1 MYVKI
6 FLQYA
11 YYTCGHA
18 LKLWL
23 HCDKDNYV
31 ASRKPIT
38 YVYTV
43 AVYSL
48 RNEHLMTIIAV
59 AT

>member
-1 MYVKI
+1 M
-6 FLQYA
+6 
-11 YYTCGHA
+11 CGHA

-38 YVYTV
+38 YVYIV